1 MPKLQLYTKVNGPQF
16 LEAPLVRQADCELK
30 DNDSPKNNDSELQNQ
45 NNSTLELSLFE
56 LQMDSTLKTNGLKP
70 T

>member
-1 MPKLQLYTKVNGPQF
+1 MNF
-16 LEAPLVRQADCELK
+16 
-30 DNDSPKNNDSELQNQ
+30 KNNDSQKNNDLELQNQ

>member
-1 MPKLQLYTKVNGPQF
+1 MQNLHLTFDWHYIQQNFVAFSEYMNF
-16 LEAPLVRQADCELK
+16 
-30 DNDSPKNNDSELQNQ
+30 KNNDSQKNNDLELQNQ